1 MKNRTD
7 SDSSLTTSSWWR
19 SVLHNEIFRI
29 EDEDYYEDNIYFK
42 FSLPLFSKHKQPGK
56 LPCKLPFKLPCTFI
70 SVEGVQALYQSL
82 SDKIR

>member
-7 SDSSLTTSSWWR
+7 SDSSLTASSWWR

-42 FSLPLFSKHKQPGK
+42 FSRLLFSKNKQPGK
-56 LPCKLPFKLPCTFI
+56 LPCKFPCTLI
-70 SVEGVQALYQSL
+70 SVEEVQALYQV
-82 SDKIR
+82 KKFAKTR

>member
-7 SDSSLTTSSWWR
+7 PDSSLTTSSWWR

-42 FSLPLFSKHKQPGK
+42 FSLPLFSKNKQPGK
-56 LPCKLPFKLPCTFI
+56 LPCKLPCTLI

-82 SDKIR
+82 NDKIPNIS